1 VGIGRATV
9 AAVVGLLMVG
19 GLGGAGRASAQTL
32 ETEPTGPANLEPT
45 ARCPQAEIDRM
56 QQVISFVEGQSWSQ
70 HPGSV
75 AFILDPD
82 TATCRVVLKIRKL
95 STAEEAALRA
105 GGQGRLSIEKAKD
118 YARPSRLPLLLWL
131 VFGGAGVVFVFVRYG
146 RR

>member
-1 VGIGRATV
+1 MGIGRAAV
-9 AAVVGLLMVG
+9 AAVVGLLTVA
-19 GLGGAGRASAQTL
+19 GLARPGPASAQTL
-32 ETEPTGPANLEPT
+32 ETQPTGPANLKPT

-56 QQVISFVEGQSWSQ
+56 QRVIAFVEGQSWSQ

-82 TATCRVVLKIRKL
+82 TDTCRVLLKIRTV
-95 STAEEAALRA
+95 SATEETALRA
-105 GGQGRLSIEKAKD
+105 GGQGRLSIERTKD
-118 YARPSRLPLLLWL
+118 DARPSRLPLLLWL